1 MKKLSVCIA
10 VFNEEKTIAEVIK
23 LWAKEPV
30 DEIVVVSS
38 GSTDATDNILKEIAA
53 KNKKIRAYF
62 QKARMGKAS
71 AINLLFK
78 KAKGEILIMTDGDV
92 FPEKGCASGLL
103 HGFGSKNAGV
113 VAGRPVVGRSR
124 GMQNYWASLGFAALH
139 QKRLQDIGINVTGNL
154 YGLRKGIIKKIPEG
168 IILDDAY
175 IALRAKKAGYGIKY
189 APDARVLVEP
199 PVSVRGFLL
208 QKIRTR
214 TGWYQLENYGAQKKE
229 RSASSDFMHAA
240 KVLRQFPT
248 LQSAVYL
255 PLLVLFSAI
264 AWLVAWVNW
273 KLGRDISRW
282 KRIKT
287 GAEKA

>member
-1 MKKLSVCIA
+1 MKLSVCIA
-10 VFNEEKTIAEVIK
+10 VYNEEKTIAEVIK

-30 DEIVVVSS
+30 DEIVIASS

-53 KNKKIRAYF
+53 KNKKVRAYF
-62 QKARMGKAS
+62 QKARMGKAG

-78 KAKGEILIMTDGDV
+78 KAKGGILIMTDGDV
-92 FPEKGCASGLL
+92 FPEEGCTSEILRE
-103 HGFGSKNAGV
+103 FENKNVGV
-113 VAGRPVVGRSR
+113 VAGRPVVGKSR

-154 YGLRKGIIKKIPEG
+154 YGLKKGVIKKIPEG

-175 IALRAKKAGYGIKY
+175 IALRAKVAGYAIKY
-189 APDARVLVEP
+189 APGARVLVAP
-199 PVSVRGFLL
+199 PLSVSDFLL

-214 TGWYQLENYGAQKKE
+214 TGWHQLKTYGARKKE

-255 PLLVLFSAI
+255 LLLVLFSAI
-264 AWLVAWVNW
+264 AWLIAWVNW
-273 KLGRDISRW
+273 KTRRISNKW
-282 KRIKT
+282 KRIESAK
-287 GAEKA
+287 